1 MVGAVGLAID
11 SSIGYL
17 LKTRMGKALDTAGLA
32 AGRVAL
38 DANAEEVAQQF
49 FDANFGK
56 SNASVTVEP
65 VHFELDDTFRFVT
78 LSTRATTPTLFM
90 RVFGHDTM
98 TVSAR
103 SVIQRETTGMEL
115 ALVMDN
121 TGSMWDSDTKT
132 NIAGTP
138 FEAMR
143 NAALDLVDI
152 IYGNE
157 DELEN
162 VWVSLVP
169 FVATVNIGTS
179 RTGWLAAG
187 DRVLTNPASF
197 RPDLDGRRLE
207 GLRDGPRLP
216 VGHQRFDTVRAPV
229 HLVLLSRR
237 ARATTTGRRSTTT
250 TRAPTRRARDRTSAA
265 APRSPRSP
273 PPRPRSRPGSTR

>member
-1 MVGAVGLAID
+1 
-11 SSIGYL
+11 
-17 LKTRMGKALDTAGLA
+17 MGKALDTAGLA

-49 FDANFGK
+49 FDANFGT
-56 SNASVTVEP
+56 SNATSPWSRWSSSSTTP
-65 VHFELDDTFRFVT
+65 IRFVT

-121 TGSMWDSDTKT
+121 TGSMWNSDTKT

-143 NAALDLVDI
+143 DAALDLVDI
-152 IYGNE
+152 IYGDE

-169 FVATVNIGTS
+169 FVAAVNIGPS
-179 RTGWLAAG
+179 RTGWLAA
-187 DRVLTNPASF
+187 AMC
-197 RPDLDGRRLE
+197 RPSVHRQ
-207 GLRDGPRLP
+207 RDAPSGPI
-216 VGHQRFDTVRAPV
+216 
-229 HLVLLSRR
+229 S
-237 ARATTTGRRSTTT
+237 
-250 TRAPTRRARDRTSAA
+250 PTAA
-265 APRSPRSP
+265 GKAA
-273 PPRPRSRPGSTR
+273 